1 MNYDTMMVVHDQ
13 RLREELQK
21 RSDVRHIVVAP
32 CSSTLGLRLKAVV
45 FLDRPTPA
53 QCASE
58 IWVEAYKDWID
69 CAVLTRL
76 GPGTLDCVY
85 GRIDQAKSEIKP

>member
-1 MNYDTMMVVHDQ
+1 MLVVHDQ
-13 RLREELQK
+13 RLRDELSK

-32 CSSTLGLRLKAVV
+32 CSGTLGLRLKAVV

-53 QCASE
+53 QCSSE
-58 IWVEAYKDWID
+58 IWVEAYKDWVA

-76 GPGTLDCVY
+76 GPGALTCVY
-85 GRIDQAKSEIKP
+85 GLSDWGRSSFTTDL